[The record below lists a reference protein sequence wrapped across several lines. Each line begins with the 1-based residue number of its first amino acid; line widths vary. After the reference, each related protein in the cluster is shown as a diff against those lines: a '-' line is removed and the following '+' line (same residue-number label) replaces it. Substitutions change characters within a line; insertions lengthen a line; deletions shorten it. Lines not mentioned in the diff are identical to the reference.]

1 MKKESE
7 TVEGIVETSL
17 GDASD
22 RPRAALSVHERVGRL
37 EEISRQ
43 RAAEAREAIQM
54 KLFPMWPDDR
64 RGAPND
70 VIRSAIFGVVKTGK
84 RKRVVKMPI
93 ASPTGSAIALTGW
106 RLDQHDADVWLEIMH
121 LARKE
126 KPGDKIRFKLNM
138 LLRRLGKTDGGRDR
152 EWLKHRLEALTETT
166 IAYDDGRYAGVAGAM
181 ISHFSIDR
189 KTGDVVLRT
198 NPELRALWE
207 DVTHLNIEDRRSLG
221 SNQLA
226 KALHAMLSSHAAWV
240 PMRLDTL
247 MQRVGAEYARIRAF
261 RGALELVLDDFVA
274 REWVRTYKIGRGDSG
289 LVSIDKVPTP
299 TQARALAARKA
310 LSSP

>member
-1 MKKESE
+1 MKNKPQAAEGTLE
-7 TVEGIVETSL
+7 TLLVTA
-17 GDASD
+17 DD
-22 RPRAALSVHERVGRL
+22 RSRAALSVSERIDKL
-37 EEISRQ
+37 EKLSRQ

-93 ASPTGSAIALTGW
+93 ASPAGSAISLTGW
-106 RLDQHDADVWLEIMH
+106 RLDQHDADVWLEVMH

-126 KPGDKIRFKLNM
+126 KPGDKIRFKLNT
-138 LLRRLGKTDGGRDR
+138 LLRQLGKTDGGRDR
-152 EWLKHRLEALTETT
+152 EWLKHRLEALAETT
-166 IAYDDGRYAGVAGAM
+166 IAYDDGRFAGVAGAM

-189 KTGDVVLRT
+189 KSGDVVLRT
-198 NPELRALWE
+198 NPELRALWD

-226 KALHAMLSSHAAWV
+226 KALHAMLSSHAAWT

-247 MQRVGAEYARIRAF
+247 MQRVGAEYARLRAF
-261 RGALELVLDDFVA
+261 RAALELVLDDFSA
-274 REWVRTYKIGRGDSG
+274 RGWVRSYKIGRGDSG
-289 LVSIDKVPTP
+289 LITIDKVQTP
-299 TQARALAARKA
+299 TQARALAARNA
-310 LSSP
+310 PSSL

>member
-1 MKKESE
+1 MKDKGEI
-7 TVEGIVETSL
+7 VEGTLETPRT
-17 GDASD
+17 GADD
-22 RPRAALSVHERVGRL
+22 RLRAALSVRERIGKL
-37 EEISRQ
+37 EDISRQ
-43 RAAEAREAIQM
+43 RAAEARETIQM

-93 ASPTGSAIALTGW
+93 ASPAGSAVSLTGW
-106 RLDQHDADVWLEIMH
+106 RLDQHDADVWLEVMH
-121 LARKE
+121 FARQE
-126 KPGDKIRFKLNM
+126 KPGGKIRFKLNT
-138 LLRRLGKTDGGRDR
+138 LLRRLGKSDGGRDR
-152 EWLKHRLEALTETT
+152 EWLRHRLEALAETT
-166 IAYDDGRYAGVAGAM
+166 IAYDDGRFAGVAGAM

-189 KTGDVVLRT
+189 ETGDVVLRT

-207 DVTHLNIEDRRSLG
+207 DVTHLNIDDRRSLG

-226 KALHAMLSSHAAWV
+226 KALHAMLSSHAAWT

-261 RGALELVLDDFVA
+261 RSALELVLDDFISRGWA
-274 REWVRTYKIGRGDSG
+274 RSYKIGRGDGG
-289 LVSIDKVPTP
+289 LVAIDKVQTP
-299 TQARALAARKA
+299 TQARALAARNA
-310 LSSP
+310 LPSP